1 MADERDITEQ
11 DTGPIAPEAVEGP
24 AAEPVWADDDPAED
38 VWADESGDDEG
49 APRERDPIAHA
60 MLVFAMA
67 LVVTLVATTGV
78 LYFYLS
84 TLNKAPRTTVE
95 RDVAAAEA
103 VVSEEPTSAAAW
115 AALAY
120 AYAQADRYEDALDA
134 LKRAESADDAE
145 SLVVVRADILRLA
158 GRTREALTEYDRA
171 LTETKKL
178 RERIRIER
186 AKKGITGDI
195 GDDGLLQVY
204 WGRGLA
210 KRDLGDVKGAIADLE
225 LASKENSR
233 QVDVWV
239 ALGDLYAK
247 SGDTDKAERAYRAA
261 LTFVPDFGEALEGL
275 RALGRE

>member
-1 MADERDITEQ
+1 MTDERDITEQ
-11 DTGPIAPEAVEGP
+11 DTGPIGPETVEGS
-24 AAEPVWADDDPAED
+24 AEEPVWADDDSTD
-38 VWADESGDDEG
+38 VWADDSGEDEG
-49 APRERDPIAHA
+49 AERERDPIAHA
-60 MLVFAMA
+60 MLVVALG

-115 AALAY
+115 ARLAY
-120 AYAQADRYEDALDA
+120 AYAEADRYEDALDA
-134 LKRAESADDAE
+134 LERAESADDAE

-171 LTETKKL
+171 LTEMKKL

-210 KRDLGDVKGAIADLE
+210 KRDLGDVEGAIADLE

-239 ALGDLYAK
+239 ELGDLYAK
-247 SGDTDKAERAYRAA
+247 SGDADKAEAAYRTA
-261 LTFVPDFGEALEGL
+261 LMFVPDFGEALAGL